1 MKSSTKIFMPAN
13 NDSQFD
19 KNQIK
24 VSVSL
29 VTFNHEKFI
38 AQAIESVLL
47 QEVNFSYEIIIGEDF
62 SSDKTREIVVDYQK
76 QYPDKIR
83 LILPEENLGCYGQ
96 KIFVQT
102 LQACRGEY
110 IAILDGDDY
119 WNSPYKLQ
127 QQVDFLDNHPECA
140 ICFHD
145 VTTIF
150 EDRDEL
156 SQRYNNFEPQR
167 FSDVENILK
176 SNFIP
181 TCSTLYRRGLF
192 AEFPEWYCD
201 TVCGDWVLHVLNA
214 RHGKIGYI
222 NKSLGV
228 YRVHSNGLFSSMRK
242 IQQLK
247 EAIKCYKLLN
257 EYLNFEYNYII
268 QSEIIYRYLTCFAIY
283 QQERNLA
290 KQKQYANKLIRT
302 LVSYPLISCTAIFK
316 FIKRSIINKLSLHKW
331 RIKKQKLKL
340 LTHEY
345 SSN

>member
-1 MKSSTKIFMPAN
+1 MKCSTKMFFGPV
-13 NDSQFD
+13 DSQLTG
-19 KNQIK
+19 NNPK

-38 AQAIESVLL
+38 AQAIESILL
-47 QEVNFSYEIIIGEDF
+47 QEVDFSYEIIIGEDF
-62 SSDKTREIVVDYQK
+62 SSDKTREIVIEYQK

-119 WNSPYKLQ
+119 WTSPYKLQ

-150 EDRDEL
+150 EDKSRT
-156 SQRYNNFEPQR
+156 SRRYNDFEPPA
-167 FSDVENILK
+167 FSSIENILK

-192 AEFPEWYCD
+192 DEFPEWYCD

-222 NKSLGV
+222 NQSLAV
-228 YRVHSNGLFSSMRK
+228 YRVHSNGLFSSMKK

-257 EYLNFEYNYII
+257 EYLDFEYNYII
-268 QSEIIYRYLTCFAIY
+268 KSEEIYRYLTCLSIY
-283 QQERNLA
+283 REEGNLVKQEQYRNKVIGNLF
-290 KQKQYANKLIRT
+290 R
-302 LVSYPLISCTAIFK
+302 YPVITCTAIFK
-316 FIKRSIINKLSLHKW
+316 FIKRSTINRIAAVRWL
-331 RIKKQKLKL
+331 IKKQKLKL
-340 LTHEY
+340 LTHGY
-345 SSN
+345 SSH

>member
-1 MKSSTKIFMPAN
+1 MKCSTKMFFGPV
-13 NDSQFD
+13 DSQLTG
-19 KNQIK
+19 NNPK

-38 AQAIESVLL
+38 AQAIESILL
-47 QEVNFSYEIIIGEDF
+47 QEVDFSYEIIIGEDF
-62 SSDKTREIVVDYQK
+62 SSDKTREIVIEYQK

-119 WNSPYKLQ
+119 WTSPNKLQ
-127 QQVDFLDNHPECA
+127 QQVDFLDNHSECA

-150 EDRDEL
+150 EDKSRP
-156 SQRYNNFEPQR
+156 SRRYNDFEPSR
-167 FSDVENILK
+167 FSSIENILK

-181 TCSTLYRRGLF
+181 TCSTVYRRGLF
-192 AEFPEWYCD
+192 DEFPEWYCD

-222 NKSLGV
+222 NQSLAV
-228 YRVHSNGLFSSMRK
+228 YRVHSNGLFSSMKR

-257 EYLNFEYNYII
+257 KYLNFEYNYII
-268 QSEIIYRYLTCFAIY
+268 KSEEIYRYLACLSIY
-283 QQERNLA
+283 REEDNLT
-290 KQKQYANKLIRT
+290 KQKQYRNKLIRN
-302 LVSYPLISCTAIFK
+302 LFKYPLITSTAIFK
-316 FIKRSIINKLSLHKW
+316 FIKRSIINRIAVVRW

>member
-1 MKSSTKIFMPAN
+1 MKCSTKTRKPV
-13 NDSQFD
+13 DSQLIE
-19 KNQIK
+19 NHPK

-38 AQAIESVLL
+38 AQAIESLLL
-47 QEVNFSYEIIIGEDF
+47 QEVDFSYEIIIGEDF
-62 SSDKTREIVVDYQK
+62 SSDRTREIVIDYQK

-83 LILPEENLGCYGQ
+83 LILPEQNLGCYGQ

-102 LQACRGEY
+102 LEACKGEY
-110 IAILDGDDY
+110 IALLDGDDY
-119 WNSPYKLQ
+119 WASPHKLQ
-127 QQVDFLDNHPECA
+127 QQVDYLDNNRECA

-150 EDRDEL
+150 EDKAEL
-156 SQRYNNFEPQR
+156 SHRYNNFEPQR
-167 FSDVENILK
+167 FSGLENILK

-192 AEFPEWYCD
+192 DQFPEWYNE
-201 TVCGDWVLHVLNA
+201 TVCGDWVLHVLNTK
-214 RHGKIGYI
+214 HGKIGYI
-222 NKSLGV
+222 NKSLAV
-228 YRVHSNGLFSSMRK
+228 YRVHSNGIFSSMKK

-268 QSEIIYRYLTCFAIY
+268 QSEIIYRYLICLSIY
-283 QQERNLA
+283 QQEKNLRL
-290 KQKQYANKLIRT
+290 QKQYANKLIRS
-302 LVSYPLISCTAIFK
+302 LVNHPLITCTAILK
-316 FIKRSIINKLSLHKW
+316 FIKRSTINKLVDGKW

-345 SSN
+345 PNN

>member
-1 MKSSTKIFMPAN
+1 MFTLAN
-13 NDSQFD
+13 NSQLKKD
-19 KNQIK
+19 RIK

-47 QEVNFSYEIIIGEDF
+47 QEVDFSYEIIIGEDF
-62 SSDKTREIVVDYQK
+62 SSDRTREIVIDYQK

-96 KIFVQT
+96 KIFVKT
-102 LQACRGEY
+102 LEASLGEY
-110 IAILDGDDY
+110 IALLDGDDY
-119 WNSPYKLQ
+119 WTTPTKLQ

-145 VTTIF
+145 VTTVF
-150 EDRDEL
+150 EDDADNSR
-156 SQRYNNFEPQR
+156 SYNDFEPYQ
-167 FSDVENILK
+167 FSDLESILK

-181 TCSTLYRRGLF
+181 TCSTLYRKGLF
-192 AEFPEWYCD
+192 NEFPQWYCNI
-201 TVCGDWVLHVLNA
+201 VCGDWVLHVLNA
-214 RHGKIGYI
+214 RYGKIGYI

-228 YRVHSNGLFSSMRK
+228 YRVHSNGLFSSMKK

-247 EAIKCYKLLN
+247 EAIKCYELLN
-257 EYLNFEYNYII
+257 EYLEFEYNRII
-268 QSEIIYRYLTCFAIY
+268 KSEEIYRYLTCLFIY
-283 QQERNLA
+283 REEGNFIEQQ
-290 KQKQYANKLIRT
+290 QYINKLIRT
-302 LVSYPLISCTAIFK
+302 FLNHPLVSCTAIFK
-316 FIKRSIINKLSLHKW
+316 FIKRNILNKHRLYKW
-331 RIKKQKLKL
+331 RRKKQKPKL

>member
-1 MKSSTKIFMPAN
+1 MKRSTKMSVPV
-13 NDSQFD
+13 DSQLT
-19 KNQIK
+19 KNCLK

-38 AQAIESVLL
+38 AQAIESVLM
-47 QEVNFSYEIIIGEDF
+47 QEVDFSYEIIIGEDF
-62 SSDKTREIVVDYQK
+62 SSDKTRQIVIDYQK

-102 LQACRGEY
+102 LQACQGEY
-110 IAILDGDDY
+110 IALLDGDDY
-119 WNSPYKLQ
+119 WTTPDKLQ
-127 QQVDFLDNHPECA
+127 QQVDYLDNHLECA

-150 EDRDEL
+150 EDNAGLPR
-156 SQRYNNFEPQR
+156 RYNDYQPSQ
-167 FSDVENILK
+167 FSQLENILK

-192 AEFPEWYCD
+192 SEFPDWYYD

-222 NKSLGV
+222 NNSMGV
-228 YRVHSNGLFSSMRK
+228 YRVHQNGLFSGMKK

-247 EAIKCYKLLN
+247 EAIKFYELLN
-257 EYLNFEYNYII
+257 EYLEFEYNHII
-268 QSEIIYRYLTCFAIY
+268 KSEEIYRYLTCLSIY
-283 QQERNLA
+283 QQEGTLA
-290 KQKQYANKLIRT
+290 RQKQYIHKLIQT
-302 LVSYPLISCTAIFK
+302 LLGNPAIGCIAIFK
-316 FIKRSIINKLSLHKW
+316 FIKRSIINKVNKYKW
-331 RIKKQKLKL
+331 RIKKRQQKL

>member
-1 MKSSTKIFMPAN
+1 MKRSTKMSVPV
-13 NDSQFD
+13 DSQFTND
-19 KNQIK
+19 RLK

-38 AQAIESVLL
+38 AQAIESVLM
-47 QEVNFSYEIIIGEDF
+47 QEVDFSYEIIIGEDF
-62 SSDKTREIVVDYQK
+62 SSDRTRSIVIDYQK

-102 LQACRGEY
+102 LQASLGKY

-119 WNSPYKLQ
+119 WTTPNKLQ
-127 QQVDFLDNHPECA
+127 QQVDYLDNHPECA

-150 EDRDEL
+150 EDNAGLPR
-156 SQRYNNFEPQR
+156 RYNDYQPSQ
-167 FSDVENILK
+167 FSELENILK

-192 AEFPEWYCD
+192 SEFPDWYYD

-222 NKSLGV
+222 NKSMGV
-228 YRVHSNGLFSSMRK
+228 YRVHQNGLFSSMKK

-247 EAIKCYKLLN
+247 EAIKFYELLN
-257 EYLNFEYNYII
+257 EYLEFEYNHII
-268 QSEIIYRYLTCFAIY
+268 KSEEIYRYLTCLSIY
-283 QQERNLA
+283 QQEGTLA
-290 KQKQYANKLIRT
+290 RQKQDINKLIQT
-302 LVSYPLISCTAIFK
+302 LLGNPAIGCIAIFK
-316 FIKRSIINKLSLHKW
+316 FIKRSIINKVNKYKW
-331 RIKKQKLKL
+331 RIKKRQQKLL
-340 LTHEY
+340 AHEY
-345 SSN
+345 

>member
-1 MKSSTKIFMPAN
+1 MKCSTKMSGEPVDLQLTGN
-13 NDSQFD
+13 NP
-19 KNQIK
+19 K

-38 AQAIESVLL
+38 AQAIESILL
-47 QEVNFSYEIIIGEDF
+47 QKVDFSYEIIIGEDF
-62 SSDKTREIVVDYQK
+62 SSDKTREIVIEYQK

-119 WNSPYKLQ
+119 WTSPNKLQ

-150 EDRDEL
+150 EDKSRN
-156 SQRYNNFEPQR
+156 SRRYNDFDPPK
-167 FSDVENILK
+167 FSTIENILK

-181 TCSTLYRRGLF
+181 TCSTMYRRGLF
-192 AEFPEWYCD
+192 DEFPEWYCD

-222 NKSLGV
+222 NQSLAI
-228 YRVHSNGLFSSMRK
+228 YRVHSNGLFSSMTK

-247 EAIKCYKLLN
+247 EAIKCYKLLD

-268 QSEIIYRYLTCFAIY
+268 KSEGIYRYLACLSIY
-283 QQERNLA
+283 QEEGNSL
-290 KQKQYANKLIRT
+290 KQRQYRNKLIRN
-302 LVSYPLISCTAIFK
+302 LIRYPLITCTAIFK
-316 FIKRSIINKLSLHKW
+316 FIKRSMINRIAVVRWL
-331 RIKKQKLKL
+331 IKKQKFKL
-340 LTHEY
+340 LTHGY

>member
-1 MKSSTKIFMPAN
+1 MKYSTEMLALA
-13 NDSQFD
+13 NDSQLKKD
-19 KNQIK
+19 GIK

-47 QEVNFSYEIIIGEDF
+47 QEVDFSYEIIIGEDF
-62 SSDKTREIVVDYQK
+62 SSDRTREIVIDYQK

-83 LILPEENLGCYGQ
+83 LILPEENLGFYGQ
-96 KIFVQT
+96 KIFVKT
-102 LQACRGEY
+102 LKASVGEY
-110 IAILDGDDY
+110 IALLDGDDY
-119 WNSPYKLQ
+119 WTNPTKLQ

-140 ICFHD
+140 ICCHD

-150 EDRDEL
+150 EDKADNYR
-156 SQRYNNFEPQR
+156 SYNDFEPQK
-167 FSDVENILK
+167 FSNLENILK

-192 AEFPEWYCD
+192 DEFPEWYCD

-228 YRVHSNGLFSSMRK
+228 YRVHSNGLFSSMKK

-247 EAIKCYKLLN
+247 EAIKCYELLN
-257 EYLNFEYNYII
+257 EYLDFEYNRII
-268 QSEIIYRYLTCFAIY
+268 LSEEIYRYFTCLSIY
-283 QQERNLA
+283 REEGNVLEQQ
-290 KQKQYANKLIRT
+290 QYINKLTRSFFNHP
-302 LVSYPLISCTAIFK
+302 LVSCTAIFK
-316 FIKRSIINKLSLHKW
+316 FIKRSIINNHRLYKW
-331 RIKKQKLKL
+331 WRKKQKPKL

>member
-1 MKSSTKIFMPAN
+1 MKCSTKTREPA
-13 NDSQFD
+13 DSQLTE
-19 KNQIK
+19 NHPK

-29 VTFNHEKFI
+29 ITFNHEKFI
-38 AQAIESVLL
+38 AQAIESLLL
-47 QEVNFSYEIIIGEDF
+47 QEVDFSYEIIIGEDF
-62 SSDKTREIVVDYQK
+62 SSDRTREIVIDYQK

-83 LILPEENLGCYGQ
+83 LILPEQNLGCYGQ

-110 IAILDGDDY
+110 IALLDGDDY
-119 WNSPYKLQ
+119 WTSPHKLQ
-127 QQVDFLDNHPECA
+127 QQVDYLDNHPECA

-150 EDRDEL
+150 EDKAEL
-156 SQRYNNFEPQR
+156 SHTYNNFEPQK
-167 FSDVENILK
+167 FSGLENILK

-192 AEFPEWYCD
+192 DQFPQWYNE
-201 TVCGDWVLHVLNA
+201 TVCGDWVLHILNA

-222 NKSLGV
+222 NKSLAV
-228 YRVHSNGLFSSMRK
+228 YRVHSNGIFSSMRK
-242 IQQLK
+242 MQQLK

-268 QSEIIYRYLTCFAIY
+268 QSEIIYRYLICLSIY
-283 QQERNLA
+283 QQEGNLRL
-290 KQKQYANKLIRT
+290 QKQYANKLIRT
-302 LVSYPLISCTAIFK
+302 LINHPLISCTAILK
-316 FIKRSIINKLSLHKW
+316 FIKRSTINKVGLGKW

-345 SSN
+345 PSN

>member
-1 MKSSTKIFMPAN
+1 MKSSTKMSVPV
-13 NDSQFD
+13 DSQLTND
-19 KNQIK
+19 RLK

-38 AQAIESVLL
+38 AQAIESVLM
-47 QEVNFSYEIIIGEDF
+47 QEVDFSYEIIIGEDF
-62 SSDKTREIVVDYQK
+62 SSDKTRQIVIDYQK

-102 LQACRGEY
+102 LQASLGEY
-110 IAILDGDDY
+110 IALLDGDDY
-119 WNSPYKLQ
+119 WTSPYKLQ
-127 QQVDFLDNHPECA
+127 QQVDYLDNHLECA

-150 EDRDEL
+150 EDNAGLPR
-156 SQRYNNFEPQR
+156 RYNDYQPSQ
-167 FSDVENILK
+167 FSQLENILK

-192 AEFPEWYCD
+192 SEFPDWYYD

-222 NKSLGV
+222 NKSMGV
-228 YRVHSNGLFSSMRK
+228 YRVHQNGLFSGMKK

-247 EAIKCYKLLN
+247 EAIKFYELLN
-257 EYLNFEYNYII
+257 EYLEFEYNHII
-268 QSEIIYRYLTCFAIY
+268 KSEQIYRYLTCLSIY
-283 QQERNLA
+283 QQEGTLA
-290 KQKQYANKLIRT
+290 RQKQYIHKLIQT
-302 LVSYPLISCTAIFK
+302 LLGNPAIGCIAIFK
-316 FIKRSIINKLSLHKW
+316 FIKRSIINKLNKYKW
-331 RIKKQKLKL
+331 RIKKRQQKLL
-340 LTHEY
+340 AHEY

>member
-1 MKSSTKIFMPAN
+1 MKCSTKTRKPV
-13 NDSQFD
+13 DSQLIE
-19 KNQIK
+19 NHLK
-24 VSVSL
+24 VSVCL
-29 VTFNHEKFI
+29 ITFNHEKFI
-38 AQAIESVLL
+38 VQAIESILC
-47 QEVNFSYEIIIGEDF
+47 QEVKFNYEIIIGEDF
-62 SSDKTREIVVDYQK
+62 SSDKTRSIVIDYQK

-110 IAILDGDDY
+110 IALLDGDDY
-119 WNSPYKLQ
+119 WICSHKLQ
-127 QQVDFLDNHPECA
+127 QQVDYLDNHPECA

-150 EDRDEL
+150 EDKVGL
-156 SQRYNNFEPQR
+156 SQRYNNFEPQEL
-167 FSDVENILK
+167 SNIENILK

-192 AEFPEWYCD
+192 DEFPEWYNE

-222 NKSLGV
+222 NKCLGV
-228 YRVHSNGLFSSMRK
+228 YRVHRNGLFSSMRK
-242 IQQLK
+242 IQQIE
-247 EAIKCYKLLN
+247 EAIKFYKLLN

-268 QSEIIYRYLTCFAIY
+268 QSEIIYRYLTIFSLY
-283 QQERNLA
+283 QQERNLRL
-290 KQKQYANKLIRT
+290 QKQYANKLIGT
-302 LVSYPLISCTAIFK
+302 LVSDPLISCTAIFK
-316 FIKRSIINKLSLHKW
+316 FIKRSTINKFGLRQW